1 MYAVVT
7 DSMECRAC
15 RSSRGGLQIDF
26 AIVQYI
32 YVSNA
37 ELMDETQT
45 HDSGF
50 EGMTIALPSGPKL
63 DNTHP
68 RATFPPNHRIYPI

>member
-1 MYAVVT
+1 
-7 DSMECRAC
+7 
-15 RSSRGGLQIDF
+15 
-26 AIVQYI
+26 
-32 YVSNA
+32 
-37 ELMDETQT
+37 MDETQT

-50 EGMTIALPSGPKL
+50 GGMTIALPSGPKL